1 MRASLGAEPL
11 RLERGCGPLL
21 QEIEAAQLGALC
33 SPQGTAAL
41 GGTACVSAVAANVQQ
56 ALAAVG
62 LAIAP
67 IAPQAQAPP
76 SQAPP
81 SQSQAHAE
89 RQGSAAKAYSSAE
102 LREALARRQ
111 AEERQQ
117 GMATAPPAGGPRAC
131 AELPAAGGV
140 WGGLAPAAPFG
151 QYPPHAPQ
159 AMGAPPQGT
168 FAQNYWQPAPR
179 HSLPSAA
186 AVPAPGAQP
195 PQPAFVSADSPA
207 QALPKPFRPLRVND
221 KVRLQGLAK
230 QPTYNGMLGQIREL
244 RQDGRY
250 VVCVMLSGGSIQE
263 VAVKPECLT
272 LA

>member
-1 MRASLGAEPL
+1 M
-11 RLERGCGPLL
+11 
-21 QEIEAAQLGALC
+21 
-33 SPQGTAAL
+33 
-41 GGTACVSAVAANVQQ
+41 SAVAPNVQQ

-62 LAIAP
+62 MSIALK
-67 IAPQAQAPP
+67 APQ
-76 SQAPP
+76 SQAPQSQAP
-81 SQSQAHAE
+81 QSQAPQSQAHAE
-89 RQGSAAKAYSSAE
+89 RHGSAAKVYSGAE

-111 AEERQQ
+111 VEERQQ
-117 GMATAPPAGGPRAC
+117 GMATAPPGGGSSPAW

-140 WGGLAPAAPFG
+140 WGGLLTPAAPFG

-179 HSLPSAA
+179 HSSPGAA
-186 AVPAPGAQP
+186 AAPAAGAQP
-195 PQPAFVSADSPA
+195 PPPAFVPTDSQA
-207 QALPKPFRPLRVND
+207 QSLPKPFRPLRVND

-250 VVCVMLSGGSIQE
+250 VVCVMLSGDSIQE